1 MLDLVTFEIAKKLK
15 ENGFDK
21 GCEYTFYNNYRV
33 RDEIYEKHPG
43 LSDDGYEDLRKK
55 YGGPYKDEEVY
66 GYYIE
71 PLKLYSRNSTIGV
84 NPITK
89 QKVPTN
95 QLYSC
100 PNIYQVLK
108 WLRDVKDIDLVIS
121 PVFFYDDILG
131 KMREYG
137 CKVFTPSLNKP
148 EHCGYHEEW
157 EQAALAGIE
166 YVLDNLI

>member
-1 MLDLVTFEIAKKLK
+1 MKDFVTFELAKKLK
-15 ENGFDK
+15 ENGFDER
-21 GCEYTFYNNYRV
+21 CEYTFYNNYRV

-89 QKVPTN
+89 QKVSTN
-95 QLYSC
+95 ALCSC
-100 PNIYQVLK
+100 PNVYQVLE
-108 WLRDVKDIDLVIS
+108 WLRGEKNIYIS
-121 PVFFYDDILG
+121 IFIADDSKCPVTYEIYKG
-131 KMREYG
+131 TECMHTHHGEY
-137 CKVFTPSLNKP
+137 FSLNDWSKC
-148 EHCGYHEEW
+148 ELR
-157 EQAALAGIE
+157 AIE
-166 YVLDNLI
+166 YVIDNLIS

>member
-1 MLDLVTFEIAKKLK
+1 MEDFVTFEIAKKLK
-15 ENGFDK
+15 EKGFNE

-108 WLRDVKDIDLVIS
+108 WLRNEKKLYVGVTYS
-121 PVFFYDDILG
+121 PKIEGSQDFYYATIQYIGDYKKTIYPND
-131 KMREYG
+131 
-137 CKVFTPSLNKP
+137 N
-148 EHCGYHEEW
+148 HDNWEE
-157 EQAALAGIE
+157 AALNGIE